1 MLTNILTNIGLVL
14 GLTIGVPFLFIFLLS
29 SINHRTKQQIAN
41 RFGIGGQIGFGFLG
55 IMIHEAS
62 HLLMA
67 LVFGHHVDQ
76 FRLVRIPTAD
86 NDTLGYV
93 HHTWN
98 NRNLYQNMGNLF
110 IGVAPIFGCCLT
122 TLLLAKF
129 TIPEVYQSLIMA
141 THQSFSQMTFMMPT
155 FSWPKM
161 LIFLV
166 VAANICIGGFD
177 LSQADFEN
185 SKQGFWQ
192 AVLFLVLLTLVISVT
207 PWQES
212 LFSLLYHFTVII
224 VVISL
229 FNLLI
234 SLVMNLMFR
243 FI

>member
-1 MLTNILTNIGLVL
+1 
-14 GLTIGVPFLFIFLLS
+14 
-29 SINHRTKQQIAN
+29 
-41 RFGIGGQIGFGFLG
+41 
-55 IMIHEAS
+55 
-62 HLLMA
+62 
-67 LVFGHHVDQ
+67 
-76 FRLVRIPTAD
+76 
-86 NDTLGYV
+86 
-93 HHTWN
+93 
-98 NRNLYQNMGNLF
+98 
-110 IGVAPIFGCCLT
+110 
-122 TLLLAKF
+122 
-129 TIPEVYQSLIMA
+129 
-141 THQSFSQMTFMMPT
+141 
-155 FSWPKM
+155 M

-234 SLVMNLMFR
+234 SLVMNLIFR